1 MLKLELCSLNI
12 LPLPVGTVLSYVSRE
27 CWKEFSSLI
36 LACLLPGTWPTHS
49 FSCTPHLAVPAAFP
63 LPGSCTL
70 DGFLVPD
77 SCSTG
82 VSPSTRLLQ
91 YGQFLQHS
99 AAPLD
104 PLPSDYL
111 GAERLPQDSYPWTT
125 SSGTPEGTFSMN
137 SRRRISS
144 VPHWY
149 RSKANCLS
157 VGSHG
162 LVPCGLPWW
171 LSGEESASNA
181 GDTALIPG
189 SGDPLEKEM
198 AAHSRI
204 FTWEI
209 PQTEETGGLQ
219 SMQSQKSWTGLNN

>member
-1 MLKLELCSLNI
+1 M
-12 LPLPVGTVLSYVSRE
+12 
-27 CWKEFSSLI
+27 
-36 LACLLPGTWPTHS
+36 
-49 FSCTPHLAVPAAFP
+49 
-63 LPGSCTL
+63 
-70 DGFLVPD
+70 
-77 SCSTG
+77 
-82 VSPSTRLLQ
+82 
-91 YGQFLQHS
+91 
-99 AAPLD
+99 
-104 PLPSDYL
+104 
-111 GAERLPQDSYPWTT
+111 
-125 SSGTPEGTFSMN
+125 
-137 SRRRISS
+137 
-144 VPHWY
+144 PHWY

-219 SMQSQKSWTGLNN
+219 SMRFQRVGHD